1 MSIDQDILNKLYK
14 PNKVKDFTDILDTSP
29 RPIKPVVTVEDA
41 KQKYIT
47 RYFIRQVTDK
57 NYVMEIDNTQ
67 YEQFSENPLYTTVE
81 IKWKI
86 VGKKESIKKSEYVII
101 PGVEEQNKNAVID
114 ADLTFGG
121 LRRYITNY
129 LEYWFAE
136 DV

>member
-1 MSIDQDILNKLYK
+1 MSIDQDTLNKLYK
-14 PNKVKDFTDILDTSP
+14 PSKAKNIAEFLETSP
-29 RPIKPVVTVEDA
+29 RVVKPVVTVEDA

-57 NYVMEIDNTQ
+57 NYVMEIDSTQ
-67 YEQFSENPLYTTVE
+67 YEQFSENPLYITVE
-81 IKWKI
+81 VKWKI
-86 VGKKESIKKSEYVII
+86 VGKKESIKKSQYVVI